1 MNKINCN
8 RRKGTKTSSFGSGK
22 REAHDSSTFYNSR
35 MHKDLFSKP
44 LSDDEIKDIV
54 VPDVGEWADKVYK
67 HTSEDMKDIPDNS
80 IALAVTSPPYNAS
93 KDYDGTET
101 LDEYLGLIERVGKEV
116 YRVFKTRRQIC
127 NKYCKSGTKAVY
139 TPSRFFL
146 SDTRW
151 IRLSPNGWIIWQK
164 RKRC

>member
-1 MNKINCN
+1 MNKINSN

-93 KDYDGTET
+93 KDYDDN
-101 LDEYLGLIERVGKEV
+101 L
-116 YRVFKTRRQIC
+116 
-127 NKYCKSGTKAVY
+127 
-139 TPSRFFL
+139 
-146 SDTRW
+146 
-151 IRLSPNGWIIWQK
+151 RLMNTWA
-164 RKRC
+164 